1 MAAVQEVSG
10 SLKAPAALLG
20 VIVAA
25 ALGVA
30 GTLGV
35 TGSAA
40 RSAPIVQPAPVI
52 SHDATLE
59 AAQKAA
65 QAVVATQAQATNAA
79 LSRIEGKLDAQA
91 GEIATVRESVAEI
104 RGELRARALRK

>member
-20 VIVAA
+20 VIVSAVLGTGW
-25 ALGVA
+25 ALSS
-30 GTLGV
+30 
-35 TGSAA
+35 TGSPA
-40 RSAPIVQPAPVI
+40 RTVPQPAPAV

-65 QAVVATQAQATNAA
+65 QAAVATQAQATNAA

-104 RGELRARALRK
+104 RGELRARAPRK

>member
-40 RSAPIVQPAPVI
+40 RTAPMPQPPAAV
-52 SHDATLE
+52 SHEATVD

-65 QAVVATQAQATNAA
+65 QAAVAAQAQSTGAA
-79 LSRIEGKLDAQA
+79 LTRIEGKLDSQA
-91 GEIATVRESVAEI
+91 AEIATVREGLAEI
-104 RGELRARALRK
+104 RGELKAKTPRR